1 MYFIIEILGKQYKIF
16 KNIKIKI
23 DYLNINVNSLILIN
37 KIILFSSNRFFFLN
51 NFFLNKII
59 IIARII
65 KHIKSKK
72 ITILKFKRRKGFKK
86 KYNFKKIYTEIIIE
100 NFNFKYFLNIF
111 KKNGSKKVWR
121 FF

>member
-16 KNIKIKI
+16 KNIIIKI
-23 DYLNINVNSLILIN
+23 DYLNINLNSLILIN
-37 KIILFSSNRFFFLN
+37 KIILFSSNKYFFIN

-59 IIARII
+59 INARVVRHF
-65 KHIKSKK
+65 KLKK
-72 ITILKFKRRKGFKK
+72 ITTLKFKKRKGLKK
-86 KYNFKKIYTEIIIE
+86 KYNFKKKYTEIVFE

-111 KKNGSKKVWR
+111 KVNGSKKIGR